1 MDFFGLPRPFFL
13 ILSAKSLSSSGPDD
27 SGVSFIEASPAGL
40 SSELDSIRIF
50 FLKLIIN
57 LIFKLIFFFRAFGF
71 TVDFR
76 YDQGVRKSEF
86 LLKWKMVF
94 ACRGFS
100 M

>member
-50 FLKLIIN
+50 FLKLNIN
-57 LIFKLIFFFRAFGF
+57 LNCLSIFFRVFGYS
-71 TVDFR
+71 VDV
-76 YDQGVRKSEF
+76 GKNEF
-86 LLKWKMVF
+86 LLKWKILLK
-94 ACRGFS
+94 
-100 M
+100 